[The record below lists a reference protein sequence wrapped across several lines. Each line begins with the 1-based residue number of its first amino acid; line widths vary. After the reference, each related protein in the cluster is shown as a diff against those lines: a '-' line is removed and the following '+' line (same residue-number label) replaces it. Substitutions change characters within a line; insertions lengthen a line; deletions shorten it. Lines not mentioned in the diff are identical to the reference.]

1 MGMTANQILS
11 KALSTESEDEAISCL
26 KMARK
31 KGLKL
36 DGDINKGYS
45 EGELK
50 HYARVISA
58 LEGDISDKL
67 RLNERQRKEIY
78 HPEDRL
84 YTTRDRVYSL
94 EAWLMVT
101 AVAIAV
107 ELVVIIILTNG
118 G

>member
-1 MGMTANQILS
+1 MSANQLLS
-11 KALSTESEDEAISCL
+11 KALSTESEDEAIACL

-67 RLNERQRKEIY
+67 RLNTIQRKEIY
-78 HPEDRL
+78 HLEDKLYHAKDRL
-84 YTTRDRVYSL
+84 HTY
-94 EAWLMVT
+94 EAWLI
-101 AVAIAV
+101 VAAFAITM
-107 ELVVIIILTNG
+107 ELLTIIILTNG
-118 G
+118 R

>member
-36 DGDINKGYS
+36 EVDINKGYY
-45 EGELK
+45 ERKLK
-50 HYARVISA
+50 DYASVVSA
-58 LEGDISDKL
+58 LEGDVIDKL
-67 RLNERQRKEIY
+67 RLNTLQRKEIY
-78 HPEDRL
+78 YLEDKL
-84 YTTRDRVYSL
+84 QHAKDRVYSL

-107 ELVVIIILTNG
+107 ELIVIIIMSN
-118 G
+118 